1 MIIGVGGFLGSL
13 LCYFVLKARDLRPKV
28 HMLNHNH
35 SSIKG
40 QQRDFQFRATLFSR
54 LSISRMSVFK
64 FNLS

>member
-40 QQRDFQFRATLFSR
+40 QQRDF
-54 LSISRMSVFK
+54 SVQ
-64 FNLS
+64 SYTI